1 MLSRLPREE
10 PSPALA
16 CAFTIDHAPL
26 MSFCGG
32 SWVCT
37 GFQDMPTSEMGPW
50 TFSICTPDGKGLR
63 AIVQLMGRL
72 GGSCGGEERRKTGG
86 GAGNEDRWAAMV
98 GLVLMAT
105 IAEIYLVVVQ
115 R

>member
-72 GGSCGGEERRKTGG
+72 GGSCGGEGRRKTGG